1 MDTATRLLHLL
12 ELLHARVTWQGEE
25 LAARLS
31 ITTRTLRRDIARL
44 RSLDYPVQAV
54 PGPHGGYQLGR
65 GTDLPPL
72 VLEDQEALAVALGL
86 RMATSNVGDG
96 FEDAAL
102 SALTK
107 LERVL
112 PERLSEQ
119 LQDVRTAMLAV
130 APGRMIPADPDQLL
144 ILAQACRRRERLR
157 FMYTDAKDVRSLRH
171 VDPFRLVHAA
181 RRWYLVAFDLDRD
194 AWRTFRV
201 DRLTAAMATGAP
213 CTERPEPDAEEMVRA
228 ALSVAPYPLQAR
240 VRLKVS
246 LDDAQRFVPATM
258 GLLEADGDG
267 ACVLQLGASDPRWL
281 ASYLASLPCGVEI
294 LEPEEAIS
302 AFREHLEVLVG

>member
-1 MDTATRLLHLL
+1 MDTATRLLQLL
-12 ELLHARVTWQGEE
+12 ELLHARVTWPGEE
-25 LAARLS
+25 LATRLGV
-31 ITTRTLRRDIARL
+31 TTRTLRRDIARL
-44 RSLDYPVQAV
+44 RSLDYPVEAV

-119 LQDVRTAMLAV
+119 LQDVRTAMLSV
-130 APGRMIPADPDQLL
+130 TPGQVIPADPDQLL
-144 ILAQACRRRERLR
+144 ILAQGCRRRERLR
-157 FMYTDAKDVRSLRH
+157 FMYTSAMDVRSLRH

-194 AWRTFRV
+194 DWRTFRV

-213 CTERPEPDAEEMVRA
+213 CSPRPDPDAEEMVRA
-228 ALSVAPYPLQAR
+228 ALAVAPYPLQAR
-240 VRLKVS
+240 VRLKVP
-246 LDDAQRFVPATM
+246 LERAQEIVPATM
-258 GLLEADGDG
+258 GLLEADGDEASLLQVG
-267 ACVLQLGASDPRWL
+267 AWDGAWL
-281 ASYLASLPCGVEI
+281 ARYLASLPCGVEV
-294 LEPEEAIS
+294 LEPDEAVT
-302 AFREHLEVLVG
+302 AFRDHLALLVG